1 METVAILVAMWALVM
16 VVKSTVSRESKD
28 VGVLSP
34 LQGLS
39 ALGHV
44 TRSVPCAVICAN
56 SPSYWPALLRVMP
69 RPSAFYGKL
78 AASAKVPRIQ
88 AQSAVARSDLRA
100 GDVEKQLDAS
110 VQQLVGHAVDPEEP
124 LMAAG
129 LDSLAAME
137 LQNMISASMGVE
149 LPSTLV
155 FDYPSVRAMSG
166 FIESQMGV
174 APAEAPAQAAVLSG
188 PSGPAGA
195 HAGGPRPG
203 RCGRRLPRQRGCD
216 MPGAVRAVGRGRG
229 RASRGWEGGRAV
241 RGLYARLGPV
251 RRRGVW
257 HVRRGGEL
265 HGPSAAAAA
274 GDGLGGS
281 AVRGLARECGAG
293 GRVRGHPA
301 AGVQRDGGP
310 VRRGF
315 QPVHGDGWNL
325 QRGGWPFVIQ
335 VRTGGAVAER

>member
-1 METVAILVAMWALVM
+1 LAGASAPDAEASSFLQQAGSCWEDTAHPGAERRGAGRSSRRRRAEAAGGVCSAARRPQCRPRGAPDGGGPGLAGGHGAAEHDFRQHGRGAAEHPGVRLP
-16 VVKSTVSRESKD
+16 VS
-28 VGVLSP
+28 
-34 LQGLS
+34 
-39 ALGHV
+39 AGHV
-44 TRSVPCAVICAN
+44 RLHREPDGGGARGGAGPGGRAERAERACAGRREVG
-56 SPSYWPALLRVMP
+56 SP
-69 RPSAFYGKL
+69 G
-78 AASAKVPRIQ
+78 
-88 AQSAVARSDLRA
+88 
-100 GDVEKQLDAS
+100 
-110 VQQLVGHAVDPEEP
+110 
-124 LMAAG
+124 
-129 LDSLAAME
+129 
-137 LQNMISASMGVE
+137 
-149 LPSTLV
+149 
-155 FDYPSVRAMSG
+155 
-166 FIESQMGV
+166 
-174 APAEAPAQAAVLSG
+174 G
-188 PSGPAGA
+188 PGGA

-315 QPVHGDGWNL
+315 QPVHGDGWGV
-325 QRGGWPFVIQ
+325 QRGGRPFVIQ